1 MAAREASEIL
11 TCSGSRASARKPARP
26 TRKRPIERRLVIAD
40 TVAVGLLVL
49 GLLVRIL
56 ARTGQRGGLERVVR
70 DSPGESEFGI
80 FDIFP
85 GESGREAYLSGRV
98 AAALMENAGEFFE
111 EPIIEID
118 LIAAKLKVE
127 W

>member
-1 MAAREASEIL
+1 M
-11 TCSGSRASARKPARP
+11 
-26 TRKRPIERRLVIAD
+26 
-40 TVAVGLLVL
+40 
-49 GLLVRIL
+49 
-56 ARTGQRGGLERVVR
+56 VR